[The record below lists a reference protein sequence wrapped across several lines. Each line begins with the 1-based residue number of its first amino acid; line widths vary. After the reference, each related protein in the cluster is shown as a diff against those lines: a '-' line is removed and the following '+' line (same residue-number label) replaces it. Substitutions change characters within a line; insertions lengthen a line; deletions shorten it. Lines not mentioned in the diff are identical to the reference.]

1 MPSKKPLIG
10 ITLNEE
16 LEVVNYRWPS
26 SRSFDY
32 LGKAY
37 HNAIEKF
44 GGLPIGLFNTMTPEV
59 ASEYLDRV
67 DGLVLTGGP
76 DVESRLFGQPPHR
89 KSSRPSPTRD
99 RFELTIVEEALK
111 RRLPIFCICRGHQVL
126 NIALGG
132 DLYQDIKLMERET
145 IRHKQ
150 ISPSV
155 DADHTVTLADD
166 SLLYELLNTKKIN
179 VNSSHHQTLRNL
191 GRGLKITATSSDGV
205 IEAIELADYPF
216 LLSVQWHPERI
227 LQRSHSKALW
237 AAFIAA
243 AESVSH

>member
-1 MPSKKPLIG
+1 MRSKKPLIG

-16 LEVVNYRWPS
+16 LEVVNYRWPT
-26 SRSFDY
+26 SRTFDY
-32 LGKAY
+32 LNKAY
-37 HNAIEKF
+37 HYAIEKS
-44 GGLPIGLFNTMTPEV
+44 GGLPVGLFNTMSPEIT
-59 ASEYLDRV
+59 SDYLDRI

-76 DVESRLFGQPPHR
+76 DVESKLFGQPQHR
-89 KSSRPSPTRD
+89 TSSRPTPIRD
-99 RFELTIVEEALK
+99 KFELTIIETAMQHK
-111 RRLPIFCICRGHQVL
+111 LPIFCICRGHQLL

-132 DLYQDIKLMERET
+132 DLYQDLKLMSKET
-145 IRHKQ
+145 IRHKR

-166 SLLYELLNTKKIN
+166 SLLYELLKTKKIN

-191 GRGLKITATSSDGV
+191 GRGLKVTATSSDGV
-205 IEAIELADYPF
+205 IEGVELADYPF

-227 LQRSHSKALW
+227 FNRSHAKVLW